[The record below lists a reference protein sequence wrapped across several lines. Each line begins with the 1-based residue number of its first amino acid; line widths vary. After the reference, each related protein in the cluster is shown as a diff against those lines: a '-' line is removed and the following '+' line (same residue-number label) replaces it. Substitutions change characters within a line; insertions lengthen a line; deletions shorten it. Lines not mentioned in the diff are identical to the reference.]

1 MSASVNE
8 TRADGPGTDPSA
20 RVLASPRR
28 IAWTRRR
35 RSLARTWRIYRRN
48 KMGMA
53 GLILLLLIVGMAV
66 FAPLLADGSGLDA
79 SKATGGVLE
88 SPSLE
93 YPLGTDDLGRSVL
106 TMTIWG
112 SRTSL
117 LVGFLAT
124 LISMVIGAVIG
135 MVAGYYGRWP
145 DRILMR
151 FTDWFL
157 VIPFLPL
164 AIVLASILEAS
175 LFVIIF
181 VIGVTSWP
189 GTARI
194 VRAQALSVKTRPYV
208 ERARALGASNW
219 HLITRHVLPNV
230 FPLIFANTILV
241 VAIAI
246 LSETTLSFL
255 GLGDPLHVSWGT
267 ILDFAFSAGA
277 ASTGAWW
284 WLVPP
289 GVAIVLIVLAF
300 TMCGYALDEILNPRI
315 RARGFL
321 GGVVQGKLADDLPQ
335 EPEVEHVG
343 LKT

>member
-1 MSASVNE
+1 MGTSADP
-8 TRADGPGTDPSA
+8 TRASEALEPKQLKTAGPRS
-20 RVLASPRR
+20 
-28 IAWTRRR
+28 IAWARRR
-35 RSLARTWRIYRRN
+35 RSLARTWNIYRHS

-53 GLILLLLIVGMAV
+53 GLVILELIVAMAV
-66 FAPLLADGSGLDA
+66 FAPLLADSSGLDA

-88 SPSLE
+88 APSLD

-106 TMTIWG
+106 TLTIWG
-112 SRTSL
+112 SRISL

-135 MVAGYYGRWP
+135 IVAGYYGGWI
-145 DRILMR
+145 DKVLMR
-151 FTDWFL
+151 VTDWFL

-219 HLITRHVLPNV
+219 HLVTRHVLPNV

-284 WLVPP
+284 WLLPP
-289 GVAIVLIVLAF
+289 GLAIVLIVLAF

-315 RARGFL
+315 RARGFRGL
-321 GGVVQGKLADDLPQ
+321 VKGDVQHEVGAPGPELP
-335 EPEVEHVG
+335 PSR
-343 LKT
+343 